1 MQVLV
6 SRDANLDRTAYLHDD
21 HNAKLSKIQLIVS
34 LFVPLVN
41 AIFDQVLDSHVVE
54 VFGAN
59 HFIDGS

>member
-1 MQVLV
+1 
-6 SRDANLDRTAYLHDD
+6 
-21 HNAKLSKIQLIVS
+21 
-34 LFVPLVN
+34 VPLVN